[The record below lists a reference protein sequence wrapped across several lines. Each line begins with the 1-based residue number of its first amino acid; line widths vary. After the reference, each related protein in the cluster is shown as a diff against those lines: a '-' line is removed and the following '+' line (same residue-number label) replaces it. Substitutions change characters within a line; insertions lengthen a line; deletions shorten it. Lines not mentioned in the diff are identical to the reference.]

1 MRPAAI
7 KSSDL
12 LLPTKTVLSDLHG
25 VKVSITNGNG
35 KTRRYQANS
44 VIIQI
49 VRGGIEILHDRLG
62 SYAWFERC
70 RLEARAG
77 SKHLLLGL
85 ATGLVSSIG
94 EKMTIIAAEESL
106 APPPAKIF
114 AKQRVAEA
122 GKDKRRHK
130 AKSP

>member
-7 KSSDL
+7 KSSDQ

-35 KTRRYQANS
+35 KTRRYQAHS

-49 VRGGIEILHDRLG
+49 VRGGIEILHNRLG

-85 ATGLVSSIG
+85 ASGVVSSIG
-94 EKMTIIAAEESL
+94 KEMTIIAEESP
-106 APPPAKIF
+106 AAPPAKIF
-114 AKQRVAEA
+114 ASRRDTDASKE
-122 GKDKRRHK
+122 KRQS
-130 AKSP
+130 KSK